1 MENFKKMK
9 NKIIIIATIL
19 LAGLFT
25 NMELYA
31 HNKTIRGRVM
41 MDGNRNEPI
50 IGATVRITNSVL
62 GSITNR
68 NGRFEIKG
76 VPDGTHEIVIT
87 SVGMKPIVYIVELEH
102 VDGDEVEL
110 DLEMVEDPIR
120 TKHIVI
126 TATRVEKIYEDVPV
140 KMSVLSDRIFEST
153 SSTSLR
159 EGLNFQ
165 PGLRTEVN
173 CLNCGTSQVRMNGLD
188 GVYSQILIDGRPIF
202 SALNSVYGLD
212 QIPVN
217 MIDRVEVIR
226 GGGSSLYGGNAI
238 AGVINIITKQPSI
251 NQFTIDFNQSFI
263 KGFSP
268 ENSVGITGSIINEKQ
283 DLGLNIFGMSKFRK
297 EWDANSDGFSDIAR
311 LNVKS
316 IGAKGYYKM
325 SFNSL
330 LTAEFHSLYH
340 ETRGGD
346 LFQLPPHQTNI
357 TEEISH
363 NTISGQVAYEQYFNY
378 GLDKLSAYTSYQKT
392 IRDYYYGAEQDP
404 DGYGNTLNETWV
416 GGLQYTKVMPQFF
429 GEHIFTAGYEF
440 TYDFINDI
448 AVGNGRNIRESAVN
462 NAIYLQD
469 DWAINRLFSV
479 TYGARIDKH
488 SLLDKFVLSPRANL
502 LVKPLENLSLRT
514 SLSTGFRAPQVFNED
529 LHISMSDGERIVI
542 KHDDNLLPEHS
553 FSISA
558 SADYF
563 FNFAGLPIGLSLEF
577 FNTNLSDVFV
587 LEDSGLDQLGYKVM
601 IKSNGD
607 GAKVIGGT
615 TELEIRF
622 SDKFNLKSG
631 ITFQR
636 SRYNKP
642 VEWSAGDA
650 EDGTESQS
658 SNIIFKSPDLYGYF
672 ILDYIIGNGFE
683 VNLAGVYTGPMYL
696 PHLAGYIES
705 DRLVKTGDF
714 FDLNTK
720 ITYRFQM
727 VSNLDISIGAK
738 NILNQFQKDLDVGVS
753 RDASYIYGPATPFTL
768 FFGIKK
774 GI

>member
-1 MENFKKMK
+1 MK
-9 NKIIIIATIL
+9 IKLFIAVIVL
-19 LAGLFT
+19 LGTFFT
-25 NMELYA
+25 NIDLLA
-31 HNKTIRGRVM
+31 HNKTIKGRVM
-41 MDGNRNEPI
+41 INGNRNEPI
-50 IGATVRITNSVL
+50 VGATVRITNSVL
-62 GSITNR
+62 GSITDR

-76 VPDGTHEIVIT
+76 VPDGIHEVVIT
-87 SVGMKPIVYIVELEH
+87 AVGMKPIVYTVELEH

-110 DLEMVEDPIR
+110 DLEMFEDPIR
-120 TKHIVI
+120 TKNIVV
-126 TATRVEKIYEDVPV
+126 TATRADKIYEDVPV

-173 CLNCGTSQVRMNGLD
+173 CQNCGTSQVRMNGLD
-188 GVYSQILIDGRPIF
+188 GVYSQILIDGRPVF
-202 SALNSVYGLD
+202 SALHSVYGLD

-251 NQFTIDFNQSFI
+251 NQFAVDFNQNFI
-263 KGFSP
+263 EGFSP
-268 ENSVGITGSIINEKQ
+268 ENSVGITGSIINDNQ

-297 EWDANSDGFSDIAR
+297 EWDANADGFSDIAR

-325 SFNSL
+325 TFNSL

-346 LFQLPPHQTNI
+346 MFHLPAHQTNI

-378 GLDKLSAYTSYQKT
+378 SLDKLSAYTSYQKT

-404 DGYGNTLNETWV
+404 DGYGNTLSETWV
-416 GGLQYTKVMPQFF
+416 SGLQYTKVMPEFF

-448 AVGNGRNIRESAVN
+448 AAGYGRNIKEDAIN
-462 NAIYLQD
+462 NALYLQD
-469 DWAINRLFSV
+469 DWKINSLFSV

-502 LVKPLENLSLRT
+502 LVKPIENLSLRT
-514 SLSTGFRAPQVFNED
+514 SVSTGFRAPQVFNED

-542 KHDDNLLPEHS
+542 KKDNNLLPEHS
-553 FSISA
+553 LSISA

-563 FNFAGLPIGLSLEF
+563 FELGGLPIGLSLEYF
-577 FNTNLSDVFV
+577 KTNLSDVFI
-587 LEDSGLDQLGYKVM
+587 LEDDGTDALGNKVM
-601 IKSNGD
+601 LKTNGD
-607 GAKVIGGT
+607 GARVAGGT
-615 TELEIRF
+615 AELEIRF
-622 SDKFNLKSG
+622 SDRFNLKSG
-631 ITFQR
+631 ITMQS
-636 SRYNKP
+636 SRYKTP

-650 EDGTESQS
+650 EDGSDAQS
-658 SNIIFKSPDLYGYF
+658 SKIIFKSPDLYGYF
-672 ILDYIIGNGFE
+672 ILDYTIGGGFE
-683 VNLAGVYTGPMYL
+683 VNLAGIYTGPMYV

-714 FDLNTK
+714 FVLNTK
-720 ITYRFQM
+720 LTYRMPFT
-727 VSNLDISIGAK
+727 SNLDINIGAK
-738 NILNQFQKDLDVGVS
+738 NILNQFQKDLDIGIN